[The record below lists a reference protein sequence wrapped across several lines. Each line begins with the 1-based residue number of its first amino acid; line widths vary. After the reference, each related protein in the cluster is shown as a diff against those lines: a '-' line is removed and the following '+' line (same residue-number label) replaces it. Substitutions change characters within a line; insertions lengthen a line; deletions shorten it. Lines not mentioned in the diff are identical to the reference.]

1 MNADTHPSA
10 PPAITGAPRVVVH
23 HLEKSRSQRVLWLLE
38 ELGVPYRL
46 ELHRRDPASRL
57 APASLRALHPLGKA
71 PVIELDGEVVA
82 ESAHILETL
91 AETFEDVAR
100 AQGLT
105 LIPPLLTPSHRRYRF
120 WLHCAEGSLMN
131 WLVMQLVF
139 QSLPRQPM
147 PFFVRPV
154 ARGLCR
160 AVQQRLIQ
168 PNLFTALAYLNEQ
181 LAQQP
186 WLAGEQF
193 SLADIQ
199 MAFAAEALV
208 HLGGN
213 GPSQPHLQ
221 AYLERVRA
229 RPAWQRALA
238 QGGPLF

>member
-1 MNADTHPSA
+1 MNADATPPS
-10 PPAITGAPRVVVH
+10 PAATGAPRVVVH

-46 ELHRRDPASRL
+46 QLHPRDPATRL

-71 PVIELDGEVVA
+71 PLIELDGEVVA

-100 AQGLT
+100 GQGLA
-105 LIPPLLTPSHRRYRF
+105 LIPPLRTPAHRRYRF
-120 WLHCAEGSLMN
+120 WLHYAEGSLMN

-139 QSLPRQPM
+139 RNLPRQPM

-154 ARGLCR
+154 ARGLCQ

-168 PNLFTALAYLNEQ
+168 PNLSTALAYIDSQ
-181 LAQQP
+181 LAQSS

-193 SLADIQ
+193 TLADVQ
-199 MAFAAEALV
+199 MAFAIEALV
-208 HLGGN
+208 SLGDDG
-213 GPSQPHLQ
+213 QAHPHVQ
-221 AYLERVRA
+221 AYLARVRA

-238 QGGPLF
+238 QGGPLL

>member
-1 MNADTHPSA
+1 MNNDTLPSSTA
-10 PPAITGAPRVVVH
+10 AASAPRVVVH
-23 HLEKSRSQRVLWLLE
+23 HLEKSRSHRVLWLLE

-46 ELHRRDPASRL
+46 QMHPRDPASRL
-57 APASLRALHPLGKA
+57 APASLRAVHPLGKA

-105 LIPPLLTPSHRRYRF
+105 LIPALRTPAHRRYRF
-120 WLHCAEGSLMN
+120 WLHYAEGSLMN

-139 QSLPRQPM
+139 RNLPRQPM

-168 PNLFTALAYLNEQ
+168 PNLSTALAYIDSQ

-186 WLAGEQF
+186 WFAGEQLT
-193 SLADIQ
+193 LADVQ
-199 MAFAAEALV
+199 MAFAVEALV
-208 HLGGN
+208 SLVDQAPAH
-213 GPSQPHLQ
+213 PHVQ
-221 AYLERVRA
+221 AYLERVHA

>member
-1 MNADTHPSA
+1 MSADLT
-10 PPAITGAPRVVVH
+10 PPLSSGQHRVVVH

-100 AQGLT
+100 AQGLM
-105 LIPPLLTPSHRRYRF
+105 LIPPLRTPAHRQYRF
-120 WLHCAEGSLMN
+120 WLHYAEGSLMN

-139 QSLPRQPM
+139 RSLPKQPM

-168 PNLFTALAYLNEQ
+168 PNLSTALSFIDSQ
-181 LAQQP
+181 LALQP

-193 SLADIQ
+193 SLADVQ
-199 MAFAAEALV
+199 MAFAVEALV
-208 HLGGN
+208 GLGGN
-213 GPSQPHLQ
+213 APAQPHVQ
-221 AYLERVRA
+221 AYLERVRT